1 MQYLFQVPQMAF
13 FDCSGVRIMLTLPED
28 ESQSSQASV
37 LYMAEDGV
45 FVSSSG
51 TKVEG
56 AVDLLLAPGG

>member
-1 MQYLFQVPQMAF
+1 MAF
-13 FDCSGVRIMLTLPED
+13 FDCSGVRIMLPLPED

-51 TKVEG
+51 TKVKG